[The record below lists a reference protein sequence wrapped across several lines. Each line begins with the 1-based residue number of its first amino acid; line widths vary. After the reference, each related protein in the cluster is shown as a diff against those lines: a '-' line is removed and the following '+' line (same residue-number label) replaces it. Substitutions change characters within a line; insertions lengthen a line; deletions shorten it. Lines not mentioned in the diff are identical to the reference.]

1 MTERTTFGPGGEFG
15 DSGLPEPISGAV
27 EIAIPPDLAGRMKAI
42 RWWIEEE
49 QRANEDFL
57 FDRAEAIRR
66 ELLRPSGLLYS
77 TEFQVQSL
85 TALLTGS

>member
-1 MTERTTFGPGGEFG
+1 MTARQDAMGP
-15 DSGLPEPISGAV
+15 PEPIGGAV

-49 QRANEDFL
+49 QRANEVFL

-66 ELLRPSGLLYS
+66 ELTKPSGLLYS
-77 TEFQVQSL
+77 TEFQVERL
-85 TALLTGS
+85 TSLLTGT